1 MENQISG
8 QENNNTTEVVKK
20 KRNIMPFIMAFLLVV
35 IAFIGIK
42 KIMYGRENEDTENSQ
57 LECNITSMV
66 SKVPGYVTVLNIKDN
81 QYVHK
86 GDTLLKIDDREWL
99 IKVTQAEIA
108 LANATA
114 NIDLTGSN
122 VNTAD
127 ANVIA
132 ANSNIL
138 TAQANVEAAK
148 VKVWKTTQDFDRYKK
163 LYDLNSAT
171 AQQLDNATAEKE
183 SAEKQL
189 EITIKQLNASKSVSA
204 VSSAQMGSSQK
215 QISLAALLVKQRQT
229 ELDNAKLQLSYA
241 TIIAPSDGFI
251 AKKNVQMGQLITS
264 NTPLFALVDDSYFWV
279 TANFKE
285 TQIEKLSV
293 GQSVKIELDA
303 YPNGTF
309 TGTVESLS
317 PAAGSKFALLPPDN
331 ATGNF
336 VKVVQRIPV
345 KIKVNKE
352 DKDKYP
358 LRAGMNAKVIVK
370 VK

>member
-1 MENQISG
+1 
-8 QENNNTTEVVKK
+8 
-20 KRNIMPFIMAFLLVV
+20 
-35 IAFIGIK
+35 
-42 KIMYGRENEDTENSQ
+42 
-57 LECNITSMV
+57 
-66 SKVPGYVTVLNIKDN
+66 
-81 QYVHK
+81 
-86 GDTLLKIDDREWL
+86 
-99 IKVTQAEIA
+99 
-108 LANATA
+108 
-114 NIDLTGSN
+114 
-122 VNTAD
+122 
-127 ANVIA
+127 
-132 ANSNIL
+132 
-138 TAQANVEAAK
+138 
-148 VKVWKTTQDFDRYKK
+148 
-163 LYDLNSAT
+163 
-171 AQQLDNATAEKE
+171 
-183 SAEKQL
+183 
-189 EITIKQLNASKSVSA
+189 
-204 VSSAQMGSSQK
+204 
-215 QISLAALLVKQRQT
+215 
-229 ELDNAKLQLSYA
+229 
-241 TIIAPSDGFI
+241 
-251 AKKNVQMGQLITS
+251 MGQLITS